1 MNCSNCGEPLSFD
14 ELERNEEIS
23 KQSQT
28 KRLDY
33 CWKCWS
39 DYAEHAITGN

>member
-23 KQSQT
+23 KQTQT

-33 CWKCWS
+33 CWKCWR